1 MKEQIYT
8 IPVNEVYETDFE
20 CPLCELEKR
29 LEREARLR
37 EIKELELKQ
46 AHEMYKAELESLK
59 SRIDAFART

>member
-1 MKEQIYT
+1 MIDKASAWKTEMMKT
-8 IPVNEVYETDFE
+8 MAKN
-20 CPLCELEKR
+20 LEILLAREDMWTKR

-59 SRIDAFART
+59 